1 MAKRPVFVP
10 HMTGSSYVIDISVE
24 FKWYPG
30 FSLHQKQKTIL
41 ALHAAAQSQYEL
53 ALLLEISSRSPL
65 PIGVKLSAFN
75 LMFTD
80 SAIGSMT
87 VEVAFQG
94 SKVFEGGGPFIDLY
108 ERSSREAKRDG
119 RLRESGELVRFQ
131 LGEERWPLEPK
142 TAFYDWLY
150 LQALRQQPDLASQ
163 LLRFAGFSDIEF
175 NPKRS
180 INCQARSAAL
190 YVALKKR
197 GLLDEALSSKAAF
210 LRLVSG
216 SDREMVQTQFSFR
229 SDRK

>member
-1 MAKRPVFVP
+1 
-10 HMTGSSYVIDISVE
+10 
-24 FKWYPG
+24 
-30 FSLHQKQKTIL
+30 
-41 ALHAAAQSQYEL
+41 
-53 ALLLEISSRSPL
+53 
-65 PIGVKLSAFN
+65 
-75 LMFTD
+75 MFTD

-94 SKVFEGGGPFIDLY
+94 SKVFEGGGPCIDLY